1 MQDPG
6 VHVFPGNGDYTVTL
20 TVENACGT
28 ETFSQVIS
36 INGSV
41 SAAGFDTDVRR
52 FCAPGTVNFT
62 DASTGNPTV
71 WKWTF
76 PGGNPATSTDQN
88 PSVTYDTPGTYGV
101 SLEVTNSF
109 GTNQVM
115 QTAFI
120 IAEAAPVADFTSSI
134 MDATVTFSNTSSGAV
149 TYSWDFGDG
158 ETSNEESPEHTYAS
172 SGTYTVTLS
181 VTNSCG
187 TETKTEEVVTIIIST
202 DNLAFLESLIVF
214 PNPNNGQF
222 VVRMNGNASE
232 FVDFK
237 LMNNLGQ
244 IIHNEKV
251 GSRSGNLNKEFNHLN
266 LSSGVYI
273 LQIRS
278 GNQVVYRKIQVH

>member
-1 MQDPG
+1 
-6 VHVFPGNGDYTVTL
+6 
-20 TVENACGT
+20 
-28 ETFSQVIS
+28 
-36 INGSV
+36 
-41 SAAGFDTDVRR
+41 
-52 FCAPGTVNFT
+52 
-62 DASTGNPTV
+62 
-71 WKWTF
+71 
-76 PGGNPATSTDQN
+76 
-88 PSVTYDTPGTYGV
+88 
-101 SLEVTNSF
+101 
-109 GTNQVM
+109 M

-187 TETKTEEVVTIIIST
+187 TETKTEEVVIIIIST
-202 DNLAFLESLIVF
+202 DNLAFLESLDIF

-251 GSRSGNLNKEFNHLN
+251 GFRSGNLNKEFNHLN

-278 GNQVVYRKIQVH
+278 GNQAVYRKIQVH